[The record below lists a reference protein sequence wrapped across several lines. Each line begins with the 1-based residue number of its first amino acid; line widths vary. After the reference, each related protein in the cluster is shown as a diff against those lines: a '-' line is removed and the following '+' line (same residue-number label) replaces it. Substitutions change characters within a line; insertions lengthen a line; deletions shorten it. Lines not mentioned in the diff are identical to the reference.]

1 MIGKPNKRAKEGN
14 TWWRP
19 DALTPQHHLRRWK
32 VMLWVLA
39 SLLTLVEY
47 VFSEEDSKESDPQ
60 QPPWSPTEDSNTH
73 TPWHKVVEYWPLV
86 QEEEVQSRWQRA
98 AHDAASTKTWKRK
111 RQRSRSSRDCHLER
125 RQMRVRDLGLGYDSD
140 EIILF
145 KYCVGTC
152 LSSRKNYDLA
162 LKALMENRSISSKNV
177 SGQPCC
183 RPVRYEAVS
192 FMDAQTTW
200 QTIKWLSASN
210 CSCVG

>member
-1 MIGKPNKRAKEGN
+1 MC
-14 TWWRP
+14 WRTVA
-19 DALTPQHHLRRWK
+19 DQHFISIFF
-32 VMLWVLA
+32 A
-39 SLLTLVEY
+39 
-47 VFSEEDSKESDPQ
+47 
-60 QPPWSPTEDSNTH
+60 
-73 TPWHKVVEYWPLV
+73 EYWPLV

-98 AHDAASTKTWKRK
+98 AHDMASTKTWKRK
-111 RQRSRSSRDCHLER
+111 RQRSRSSHDCHLER

-162 LKALMENRSISSKNV
+162 LKALMENRSISSNKV

-200 QTIKWLSASN
+200 QTIKWLSATN
-210 CSCVG
+210 CSCVGWWSVRTTHTCRNTRASWPGSM